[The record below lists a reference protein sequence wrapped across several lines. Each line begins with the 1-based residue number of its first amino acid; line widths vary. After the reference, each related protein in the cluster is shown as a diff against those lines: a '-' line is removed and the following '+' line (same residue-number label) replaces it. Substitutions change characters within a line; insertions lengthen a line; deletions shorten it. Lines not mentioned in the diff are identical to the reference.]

1 MARAARLPKTKEQ
14 LLQMSLDE
22 LNAEIRY
29 LHMREKVAGTSVV
42 QRSFRKEREVVE
54 RIREQQYG
62 VASRASGRVQSD
74 SALLTDA
81 CAAALRAFYDAP
93 QRGTDASVV

>member
-14 LLQMSLDE
+14 LLLMSLDE

-29 LHMREKVAGTSVV
+29 LQMRENVVGTSVV
-42 QRSFRKEREVVE
+42 QKAFRKDRELIE

-62 VASRASGRVQSD
+62 VAARPKRA
-74 SALLTDA
+74 
-81 CAAALRAFYDAP
+81 
-93 QRGTDASVV
+93 